1 MLKVVYD
8 WAIGKIQ
15 KYLDVDE
22 FDGKKILYFAL
33 AFFFIIATSSIL
45 RALKT
50 SIFLGIIG
58 KEHLPK
64 AKLLAIILIIPCMM
78 LFSKLV
84 DKLKRHQLVYFLVL
98 LYAVICIIFSIFLIH
113 PTIGLR
119 NTQPS
124 AFRLV
129 GWGFE
134 IFIDFYQA
142 LIIGTFWSFINSIS
156 TTNFA
161 TKSYGAITATS
172 RVGGILGSVLGLTVI
187 GYSGLPGWQSIP
199 LMIAISSICLTIVFV
214 LVFKVK
220 STIPK
225 EHLLGYSKIQ
235 TTVARK
241 KTYGVLEGLK
251 LMLSNPYVF
260 GIFGLVF
267 FHEIVSTIF
276 DYQFQ
281 YLLATES
288 QNNITTMSSYMMIYT
303 ISFQVIGLLFAILGT
318 ISLLRRLGLQFC
330 ILLGPS
336 VAFLSVIAFIIYPTL
351 KTVFVIMVAI
361 RAMHYGFNTPIRDM
375 LYIPT
380 IKDIQFKS
388 KGWIDS
394 FGRSFSQ
401 SFGSVFN
408 EMSRYV
414 NASVGLILSSSF
426 SLVVIVGWLFT
437 AYFLGKKYTHTV
449 ETKQL
454 IGAEEENT

>member
-8 WAIGKIQ
+8 WTIGKIQ

-50 SIFLGIIG
+50 SIFLGMIG

-98 LYAVICIIFSIFLIH
+98 FYAACCLIFSFFLLH

-119 NTQPS
+119 NTQLSP
-124 AFRLV
+124 FRII
-129 GWGFE
+129 GWSFE
-134 IFIDFYQA
+134 IFMDFYQA

-156 TTNFA
+156 TTKFA
-161 TKSYGAITATS
+161 TKSYGVITAMS
-172 RVGGILGSVLGLTVI
+172 RIGGILGSALGLVI
-187 GYSGLPGWQSIP
+187 INYSGLPGWQSIP
-199 LMIAISSICLTIVFV
+199 LMIALSSICLTAVFAF
-214 LVFKVK
+214 VFKVK
-220 STIPK
+220 RTIPK
-225 EHLLGYSKIQ
+225 DHLLGYNKIET
-235 TTVARK
+235 TTVNK
-241 KTYGVLEGLK
+241 KTHGTLEGLK
-251 LMLSNPYVF
+251 LMISNPYVF

-281 YLLATES
+281 YLLAVES
-288 QNNITTMSSYMMIYT
+288 QNDITLMSSFMMLYT
-303 ISFQVIGLLFAILGT
+303 ISFQVVGLLFAIFGT
-318 ISLLRRLGLQFC
+318 ISLLRRFGLQFC

-336 VAFLSVIAFIIYPTL
+336 VAFLSVIAFIIYPSL
-351 KTVFVIMVAI
+351 KTTFVIMVAI
-361 RAMHYGFNTPIRDM
+361 RAMHYGFNTPLRDM

-388 KGWIDS
+388 KGWVDS
-394 FGRSFSQ
+394 FGRTFSQ

-408 EMSRYV
+408 EASRYV
-414 NASVGLILSSSF
+414 SASMGLILSSSF
-426 SLVVIVGWLFT
+426 SMIVIVGWLFT
-437 AYFLGKKYTHTV
+437 AYLLGKKYTHTV
-449 ETKQL
+449 ANKQL
-454 IGAEEENT
+454 IGSDEQKA